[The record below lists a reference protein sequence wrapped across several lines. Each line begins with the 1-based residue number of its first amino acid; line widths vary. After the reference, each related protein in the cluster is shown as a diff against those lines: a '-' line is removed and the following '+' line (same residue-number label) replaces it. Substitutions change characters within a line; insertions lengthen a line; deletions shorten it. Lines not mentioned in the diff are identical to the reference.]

1 MAGPYPAETCF
12 QECRASETKAD
23 RYHLGIEGGGC
34 SPVHRLVHLERVDC
48 VPEGYLRDRDAR
60 DGTGHLPALMR
71 PVIARIIN
79 AVCMEN
85 NWKPF

>member
-1 MAGPYPAETCF
+1 VRRKQIDIISALKAAAVPA
-12 QECRASETKAD
+12 
-23 RYHLGIEGGGC
+23 
-34 SPVHRLVHLERVDC
+34 PVHRLVHLERVDC